1 MFQCPPGLYI
11 AVFDKYG
18 EATKYDPL
26 TRFALM
32 ALARKNSGA
41 ARNQR
46 MDEIPAKSLAF
57 TFALSATTENP
68 S

>member
-18 EATKYDPL
+18 EETKYDPL

-32 ALARKNSGA
+32 ALARKN
-41 ARNQR
+41 
-46 MDEIPAKSLAF
+46 PAILGDMTSLMHYKVVRYKI
-57 TFALSATTENP
+57 
-68 S
+68 